1 MCRETKNARI
11 YLAPPYAPS
20 IYRVL
25 LQDDGTFPCITDI
38 ITLKDREGRP
48 LNGLPNPLA
57 KCDFTEIP
65 FDGRGKLS
73 NRTSTASTPKRLVRL
88 TDGTF
93 WIADREWPLDRACER
108 RWPHHHTLRA
118 AGHRQGLRWRTL

>member
-25 LQDDGTFPCITDI
+25 LQDDGTFRVTDI

-48 LNGLPNPLA
+48 LNGLPNPLQNA
-57 KCDFTEIP
+57 TTEIP
-65 FDGRGKLS
+65 FDGRGKAS
-73 NRTSTASTPKRLVRL
+73 RTGRPRHRRRSAGPAHRRYV
-88 TDGTF
+88 
-93 WIADREWPLDRACER
+93 LDCR
-108 RWPHHHTLRA
+108 
-118 AGHRQGLRWRTL
+118 